1 MGQKKRSTTFRCY
14 SLVNVEKVTVADFA
28 FQKKK
33 LIFKSGTWAGHLNT
47 ILYPEGREFEQT
59 KLQKLICP
67 GVCPWGECWSFE
79 LMDALEG
86 GQIRSLRLSSLID
99 HVLVVTLVLLLF
111 HRRLSNNKIEGLNA
125 TTFACFENLK
135 EL

>member
-1 MGQKKRSTTFRCY
+1 MAQKKRSTTFRCY

-28 FQKKK
+28 FQK
-33 LIFKSGTWAGHLNT
+33 T
-47 ILYPEGREFEQT
+47 
-59 KLQKLICP
+59 
-67 GVCPWGECWSFE
+67 
-79 LMDALEG
+79 DALEG

-99 HVLVVTLVLLLF
+99 YVLVATLVLLLF

-125 TTFACFENLK
+125 TMFACFENLK